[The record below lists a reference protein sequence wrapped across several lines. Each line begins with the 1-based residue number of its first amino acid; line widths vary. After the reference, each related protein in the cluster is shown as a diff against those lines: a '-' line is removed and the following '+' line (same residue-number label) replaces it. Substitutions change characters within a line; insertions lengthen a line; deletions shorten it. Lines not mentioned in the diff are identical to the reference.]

1 MLFTSD
7 EFLIFLPIAFTVYW
21 LSGRFGAR
29 FQNAV
34 ILLASYV
41 FYGWLDWR
49 LCGLLALST
58 GCAYATGY
66 WLGGLSKC
74 RKLPVVVSLAV
85 NLGILGFF
93 KYYNFFAGSISSA
106 FVAFGWPIDIP
117 TLQLV
122 LPIGISFYSFMSI
135 SYTIDV
141 YRGSID
147 AIRSPI
153 VCFASMSFFP
163 QLLAGPIGRMSELVP
178 QFEKRRVFDYN
189 LAVDGSLQMLWG
201 FFVKMVVA
209 DGCAVL
215 TDRMFLGYTNYS
227 GSVLLVGAFMYA
239 VQIYADFSSYSN
251 LAIGCGKLFGIRLRK
266 NFACPY
272 FATNISDFWRRW
284 HMSLTS
290 WFKDYVYIPLGGSR
304 CSKLKHIRNTF
315 VVFVLSGLWHG
326 ANWTFVI
333 WGFIHAC
340 LFLPL
345 LLLGKRI
352 KTGPFG
358 WLLTFP
364 SVVLAWVLFRAPDL
378 KSALGYFASLFSL
391 SFFTVPKQYLSML
404 PWIVVLLIVDWIQR
418 KREHALQLNGL
429 PRVVRWLVCLVLATL
444 CIAYQ
449 QRDAEFIY
457 FQF

>member
-7 EFLIFLPIAFTVYW
+7 SFLIFLPIAFALYW

-29 FQNAV
+29 LQNAV
-34 ILLASYV
+34 TLLASYV

-85 NLGILGFF
+85 NLGVLGFF
-93 KYYNFFAGSISSA
+93 KYYNFFAGSIGSA
-106 FVAFGWPIDIP
+106 FATFGWPIDIP

-122 LPIGISFYSFMSI
+122 LPIGISFYSFMAI

-141 YRGSID
+141 YRGTIG

-163 QLLAGPIGRMSELVP
+163 QLLAGPIGRMPELVP

-215 TDRMFLGYTNYS
+215 TDRMFLGYASYS

-290 WFKDYVYIPLGGSR
+290 WFKDYVYIPLGGSH
-304 CSKLKHIRNTF
+304 CSKLKQIRNTF
-315 VVFVLSGLWHG
+315 VVFILSGLWHG

-345 LLLGKRI
+345 LLLGKRV

-358 WLLTFP
+358 WFLTFP
-364 SVVLAWVLFRAPDL
+364 SVMLA
-378 KSALGYFASLFSL
+378 
-391 SFFTVPKQYLSML
+391 
-404 PWIVVLLIVDWIQR
+404 
-418 KREHALQLNGL
+418 
-429 PRVVRWLVCLVLATL
+429 
-444 CIAYQ
+444 
-449 QRDAEFIY
+449 
-457 FQF
+457 

>member
-7 EFLIFLPIAFTVYW
+7 SFMVFLPIVFVIYW
-21 LSGRFGAR
+21 LAGRFGAR
-29 FQNAV
+29 SQNLV
-34 ILLASYV
+34 LLLANYV

-58 GCAYATGY
+58 ACAFATGL
-66 WLGGLSKC
+66 WLDGAVKH
-74 RKLPVVVSLAV
+74 RKLPVLLSLAV
-85 NLGILGFF
+85 NLGVLGFF
-93 KYYNFFAGSISSA
+93 KYYNFFAGSIGAAFSA
-106 FVAFGWPIDIP
+106 LGWPIDIP

-141 YRGSID
+141 YRGTIG
-147 AIRSPI
+147 AVRSP
-153 VCFASMSFFP
+153 VVFGASMSFFP
-163 QLLAGPIGRMSELVP
+163 QLLAGPIGRMRELVP
-178 QFEKRRVFDYN
+178 QFEKGRVFDYN

-209 DGCAVL
+209 DGCAGL
-215 TDRMFLGYTNYS
+215 TDRMFLGYAS
-227 GSVLLVGAFMYA
+227 FPGSVLLVGAFMYT

-251 LAIGCGKLFGIRLRK
+251 LAIGCGKLFGIRLRQ

-304 CSKLKHIRNTF
+304 CSKVKHIRNTF

-364 SVVLAWVLFRAPDL
+364 SVMLAWVFFRAPDL
-378 KSALGYFASLFSL
+378 NSALGYFSSMFSL
-391 SFFTVPKQYLSML
+391 SLLSIPRQYLSML
-404 PWIVVLLIVDWIQR
+404 PWVIALLVIDWIQR
-418 KREHALQLNGL
+418 KREHVLQFASL
-429 PRVVRWLVCLVLATL
+429 PRVIRWLICLVLATL

-449 QRDAEFIY
+449 QRNAEFIY